1 MAGLRTTAFLA
12 VAAAL
17 VLAACGSSH
26 DQRSASAPL
35 IAAAGDIACEPGGLV
50 TPTTCQQRATSDLLV
65 RQPLS
70 AVLTLGDEQYVEGR
84 LSAFRK
90 SYAPTWGRRLSIT
103 HPAPG
108 NHEHLSGGG
117 GFYAY
122 FGKAAGSPSHP
133 YYSFDIGAWHVIA
146 LDSDCADAGCGK
158 GSPQERWL
166 AADLRAHHTR
176 CTLAFWHEPRFS
188 SGGHGS
194 HVEYAQF
201 WRDLFDA
208 GADVVL
214 NGHDHDYERFA
225 PQTPMGRADPHG
237 IREFVVGTGGKDL
250 RFFHVIKANS
260 QVRASSFGVLELR
273 LLPAGYSWRF
283 VSISGSTFRDRGSGR
298 CH

>member
-1 MAGLRTTAFLA
+1 MN
-12 VAAAL
+12 
-17 VLAACGSSH
+17 
-26 DQRSASAPL
+26 
-35 IAAAGDIACEPGGLV
+35 
-50 TPTTCQQRATSDLLV
+50 
-65 RQPLS
+65 QPLA

-84 LSAFRK
+84 LSAFRR

-108 NHEHLSGGG
+108 NHEAMSGGG

-122 FGKAAGSPSHP
+122 FGKRAGSLRRP
-133 YYSFDIGAWHVIA
+133 YYSFNIGSWHLVA
-146 LDSDCADAGCGK
+146 LDSDCSSSAGCSR

-166 AADLRAHHTR
+166 AADLRHHRSR

-188 SGGHGS
+188 SGGHGN
-194 HVEYAQF
+194 HAQYQPF

-225 PQTPMGRADPHG
+225 PQTPTGKPDPNG
-237 IREFVVGTGGKDL
+237 LREFVVGTGGKDL
-250 RFFHVIKANS
+250 RTFHLIKPNS
-260 QVRASSFGVLELR
+260 EVRSSTFGVLELR
-273 LLPAGYSWRF
+273 LRPSSYSWRF
-283 VSISGSTFRDRGSGR
+283 VPIAGSTFTDSGTGR